1 MSTDLDDL
9 IRATLAER
17 AEDAPSA
24 GRVIARAPRP
34 GTARRPVP
42 SRRWTRGLAATGLAG
57 ALAVTGAVLAPQLVP
72 SETPFEPAMS
82 FAYDGTPR
90 SAEAYRLVL
99 DAPGW
104 IVPGFDGSVTDAS
117 HIGGILYE
125 RSGSEPHAPRLDIRW
140 GDSSTYREALR
151 FAGSFNTGGD
161 GITELPIEVLDQE
174 ATYWSYVGGK
184 DVGDRDAETGEVA
197 LTEDAFRVALPVRDG
212 HYQAITG
219 TGMSKAEFEELL
231 TQLRWVDQTEFDAA
245 LPDRYLTA
253 QERSATIEQL
263 LTGVPLPQSYA
274 EDQLTSL
281 QPNRYHLAIDVAK
294 GAVCAW
300 YDEWQAATAADDDSR
315 ISHAEEALAGAR
327 SWPLRREFAG
337 KDAAH
342 LLPDAPTVTEE
353 PRGNPDSPSGP
364 EAYGCV

>member
-17 AEDAPSA
+17 AEDAPA
-24 GRVIARAPRP
+24 PGRVIARAPRP
-34 GTARRPVP
+34 GAARRTTVR
-42 SRRWTRGLAATGLAG
+42 RRWTRGLAVAGLAG
-57 ALAVTGAVLAPQLVP
+57 ALAVTGAVLTPRLLP
-72 SETPFEPAMS
+72 GETPFEPAMS
-82 FAYDGTPR
+82 FAYDGVPR

-99 DAPGW
+99 DTPGW
-104 IVPGFDGSVTDAS
+104 VVPGGDGSVTDAS
-117 HIGGILYE
+117 HIGGVDYE
-125 RSGSEPHAPRLDIRW
+125 PSGSGGRAPRLDISW
-140 GDSSTYREALR
+140 GDSSTYQEGLR
-151 FAGSFNTGGD
+151 FAGSFDTADD
-161 GITELPIEVLDQE
+161 GVTELPIEVLGQE
-174 ATYWSYVGGK
+174 ATYWRNAG
-184 DVGDRDAETGEVA
+184 
-197 LTEDAFRVALPVRDG
+197 EDAFRVVLPLTAG
-212 HYQAITG
+212 HYQVITG

-231 TQLRWVDQTEFDAA
+231 TQLRWVDQAEFDAS
-245 LPDRYLTA
+245 LPDRYLSA

-263 LTGVPLPQSYA
+263 LTGVPLPESYA

-300 YDEWQAATAADDDSR
+300 YDEWKAATEADDNSR
-315 ISHAEEALAGAR
+315 IGQAEDALAEAR
-327 SWPLRREFAG
+327 TWPLRREFAG

-353 PRGNPDSPSGP
+353 PGGNPDAPRGP

>member
-17 AEDAPSA
+17 AEDAPAA

-34 GTARRPVP
+34 GAARRTIVR
-42 SRRWTRGLAATGLAG
+42 RRWTRGLAVAGLAG
-57 ALAVTGAVLAPQLVP
+57 ALAVTGAVLAPRLLP
-72 SETPFEPAMS
+72 GETPFEPAMS
-82 FAYDGTPR
+82 FAYDGVPR

-104 IVPGFDGSVTDAS
+104 IVPGSDGSVTDAS
-117 HIGGILYE
+117 HIGGVDYE
-125 RSGSEPHAPRLDIRW
+125 PSGSGRRAPRLDIGW
-140 GDSSTYREALR
+140 GDSSTYQEALR

-161 GITELPIEVLDQE
+161 GVTELSIEVLGQE
-174 ATYWSYVGGK
+174 ATYWSYLGGK
-184 DVGDRDAETGEVA
+184 DVGDRDVETDEVA
-197 LTEDAFRVALPVRDG
+197 LTEDAFRVVLPVKDG
-212 HYQAITG
+212 HYQVITG

-231 TQLRWVDQTEFDAA
+231 TQLRWVDQAEFDAA

-263 LTGVPLPQSYA
+263 LTGVPLPESYD

-300 YDEWQAATAADDDSR
+300 YDEWKAAAEADDDNR
-315 ISHAEEALAGAR
+315 IERAETALAEAR
-327 SWPLRREFAG
+327 SWQLRQEFAG
-337 KDAAH
+337 SDAAH

-353 PRGNPDSPSGP
+353 PRGNPDAPSGP

>member
-17 AEDAPSA
+17 AEDAPAA

-34 GTARRPVP
+34 GAARHTTAR
-42 SRRWTRGLAATGLAG
+42 RRWTRGLAVAGLAVT
-57 ALAVTGAVLAPQLVP
+57 LAVTGAVLAPRLLP
-72 SETPFEPAMS
+72 GETPFEPAMS
-82 FAYDGTPR
+82 FAYDGVPR

-117 HIGGILYE
+117 HIGGIRYE
-125 RSGSEPHAPRLDIRW
+125 PSGSESRLPRLDIGW
-140 GDSSTYREALR
+140 GDSSTYQETLR

-161 GITELPIEVLDQE
+161 GVTELPIEVLGQK
-174 ATYWSYVGGK
+174 ATYWTYVGGK
-184 DVGDRDAETGEVA
+184 DVGDRDAETDKVA
-197 LTEDAFRVALPVRDG
+197 LTEDAFRVVLPVKDG

-231 TQLRWVDQTEFDAA
+231 TQLRWVDQAEFDAA

-263 LTGVPLPQSYA
+263 LTGVPLPESYD
-274 EDQLTSL
+274 EHRLTSL
-281 QPNRYHLAIDVAK
+281 QPNRYHLALDLAR
-294 GAVCAW
+294 GAACVW
-300 YDEWQAATAADDDSR
+300 RDEWRAARESGDPERVTQAEDVL
-315 ISHAEEALAGAR
+315 HQAGG
-327 SWPLRREFAG
+327 WPMDQVLDG
-337 KDAAH
+337 NDTGD
-342 LLPDAPTVTEE
+342 LLDQASTVLE
-353 PRGNPDSPSGP
+353 DP
-364 EAYGCV
+364 ERFFCD